1 VTTQHRI
8 NETAYY
14 ELFYNNYSGFASVSE
29 SGFGDN
35 ANVTNP
41 PDYVW
46 EYVVK
51 CTEQTQPCDPSQ
63 VNAFYL
69 RKCPGGTRLV
79 NATIGSNNF
88 DLLSQQCVPCG
99 PLKYIVDPGSG
110 GSCQECPK
118 GAFCPDGDLFVP
130 KPVESEWE
138 IIWSGPRGLDA
149 VKRVVSCPPGYYM
162 FRDEKYPLEDQC
174 VRCEASTYL
183 LDRNNFSACL
193 NCPQGATCA
202 GGEDVTALQGF
213 WRQPDVWSKNWT
225 MSRRSGSDG
234 LWNDGGEM
242 PPFFQRV
249 SIEIKNLLQQMRA
262 ADSSSS
268 SPSQRRA
275 GNTNITGRPRSVII
289 HKCSPGDCSENN
301 VCLRNRTGPA
311 CGLCPEGWAETAAG
325 CEWCPPPDDP
335 GLLSLKWAF
344 FMGGGLVA
352 VVGYLLA
359 AWTPL
364 INSLPIPQWMSN
376 AIMWVVDF
384 GSDHKEE
391 EKKSDDESDSDY
403 DDEGTA
409 AGGSASG
416 GKEAA
421 AAKGEE
427 RGGES
432 NTGGIKT
439 TGGSNLKGNIK
450 GGRGE
455 GKEEGGSQGG
465 CQSVTEG
472 IKTIGR
478 YGTRMLRE
486 LPKLLDYAQRNKI
499 TVHLKIII
507 SYVQVPTRALC
518 GASNHH
524 RCMTNTRSDPLF
536 WAGPWIICVIQCRV
550 ALGCFFC
557 HEHKSCVS
565 VQR

>member
-1 VTTQHRI
+1 
-8 NETAYY
+8 
-14 ELFYNNYSGFASVSE
+14 
-29 SGFGDN
+29 
-35 ANVTNP
+35 
-41 PDYVW
+41 
-46 EYVVK
+46 
-51 CTEQTQPCDPSQ
+51 
-63 VNAFYL
+63 
-69 RKCPGGTRLV
+69 
-79 NATIGSNNF
+79 
-88 DLLSQQCVPCG
+88 
-99 PLKYIVDPGSG
+99 
-110 GSCQECPK
+110 
-118 GAFCPDGDLFVP
+118 
-130 KPVESEWE
+130 
-138 IIWSGPRGLDA
+138 
-149 VKRVVSCPPGYYM
+149 
-162 FRDEKYPLEDQC
+162 
-174 VRCEASTYL
+174 
-183 LDRNNFSACL
+183 
-193 NCPQGATCA
+193 
-202 GGEDVTALQGF
+202 
-213 WRQPDVWSKNWT
+213 
-225 MSRRSGSDG
+225 
-234 LWNDGGEM
+234 
-242 PPFFQRV
+242 
-249 SIEIKNLLQQMRA
+249 
-262 ADSSSS
+262 
-268 SPSQRRA
+268 
-275 GNTNITGRPRSVII
+275 
-289 HKCSPGDCSENN
+289 
-301 VCLRNRTGPA
+301 
-311 CGLCPEGWAETAAG
+311 
-325 CEWCPPPDDP
+325 
-335 GLLSLKWAF
+335 LLSLKWAF